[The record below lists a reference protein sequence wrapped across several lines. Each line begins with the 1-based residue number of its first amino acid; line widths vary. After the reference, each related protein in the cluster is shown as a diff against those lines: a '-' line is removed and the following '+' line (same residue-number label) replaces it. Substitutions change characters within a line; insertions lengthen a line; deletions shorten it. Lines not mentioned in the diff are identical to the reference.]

1 MKRLF
6 IIMLS
11 LVWFNGINLFSQ
23 NISSTMSY
31 QGKLS
36 DINGNPLNTNV
47 SVRFSIYAQSA
58 GGAALWQE
66 THPQVTVTNG
76 IFNVLLGSVTPFT
89 NGLFGNPSLFLGIN
103 VASDGEMSPRSPIS
117 SVPFAQATSAWKI
130 NGSNIFHNTGNVGIG
145 TDNPAHKLTVDGTI
159 KGMNNSLFAV
169 GVLGEG
175 NIAGVMGTA
184 IGSGLYGK
192 GGIYGLLAEADVAN
206 YPNAV
211 AARFIGKVGIGKL
224 PLTDFDLEG
233 NAHISGNVGIGTAN
247 PTSRLTVAGT
257 VKATN
262 NAFLATALIGEGNVI
277 GVMGTA
283 ISTGIFGKGGTY
295 GIWAQADVQ
304 NYPNA
309 IAARFDGNV
318 KVMGKTETN
327 ILEITGGSDL
337 SETFDVSE
345 EDSVIEGMLLT
356 IDPAN
361 QGKLKVAETAYDKT
375 VAGIVSGAG
384 GINTGMRMGQKGS
397 IADGSVAVAL
407 TGRVFCLASTENGAI
422 QPGDLLTTSS
432 MKGHAMKVNDHQ
444 RAQGAIIGK
453 AMTSLDAGEG
463 LVLVL
468 VSLQ

>member
-6 IIMLS
+6 FFMLCMLCLSS
-11 LVWFNGINLFSQ
+11 LSLFSQ

-36 DINGNPLNTNV
+36 TINGSPLNATV
-47 SVRFSIYAQSA
+47 SVQFSIYSQSA
-58 GGAALWQE
+58 GGAALWNE
-66 THPQVTVTNG
+66 THPQVTVIEG
-76 IFNVLLGSVTPFT
+76 IFNVLLGSATPFPE
-89 NGLFGNPSLFLGIN
+89 GLFGNPSLFLGIR
-103 VASDGEMSPRSPIS
+103 VAADGEMTPRSPIS
-117 SVPFAQATSAWKI
+117 SVPFAQASSSWKLSG
-130 NGSNIFHNTGNVGIG
+130 NNIFHDTGNVGIG
-145 TDNPAHKLTVDGTI
+145 TDSPAHKLSVVGTI
-159 KGMNNSLFAV
+159 KGINTGLFATGIV
-169 GVLGEG
+169 GEG

-211 AARFIGKVGIGKL
+211 AARFIGKVGIGKN
-224 PLTDFDLEG
+224 PLKEFDLEG
-233 NAHISGNVGIGTAN
+233 DAHISGNLGIGTEN
-247 PTSRLTVAGT
+247 PSSKLTVAGT

-262 NAFLATALIGEGNVI
+262 NAFFASAIIAEGNVF

-283 ISTGIFGKGGTY
+283 ISTGIYGKGGTY

-318 KVMGKTETN
+318 KVVGKTETN

-337 SETFDVSE
+337 SESFAVSGE
-345 EDSVIEGMLLT
+345 ESVTEGMLLT
-356 IDPAN
+356 IDPFD
-361 QGKLKVAETAYDKT
+361 QGKLKIAQYAYDKT

-397 IADGSVAVAL
+397 IADGTVAVAL
-407 TGRVFCLASTENGAI
+407 TGRVYCLATTENGSI

-432 MKGHAMKVNDHQ
+432 LRGHAMKVDDHQ
-444 RAQGAIIGK
+444 RAQGAVIGK
-453 AMTSLDAGEG
+453 AMTSLKSGEG